1 MIFVEWIF
9 PTSISGPFLAFFEC
23 GEGQDFFFDL
33 HEKLQGLPGQVFET
47 GTQDGR
53 VRFFYSTLNF
63 HV

>member
-1 MIFVEWIF
+1 MTGFFRLQF
-9 PTSISGPFLAFFEC
+9 PDLFWHFSNAGKART
-23 GEGQDFFFDL
+23 FFDL

-47 GTQDGR
+47 GTQDDR